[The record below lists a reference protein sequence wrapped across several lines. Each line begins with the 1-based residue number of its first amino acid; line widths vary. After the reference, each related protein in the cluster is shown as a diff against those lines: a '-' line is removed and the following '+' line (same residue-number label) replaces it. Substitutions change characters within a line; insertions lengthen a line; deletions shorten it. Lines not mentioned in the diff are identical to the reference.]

1 VWVITHTLTGLA
13 LGAVLAGRAAPLW
26 VIVAAAVLM
35 HVLLDLVPHW
45 DYVYTRNRA
54 IWAVA
59 DVTASVAVLVSVRL
73 VAGAEWAVVIAGI
86 VSAVPDL
93 DVLNALW
100 PTKRRIRLF
109 PSHWSGFPHGT
120 APPVA
125 GTVVQAVFAVA
136 SIAILVGASV

>member
-1 VWVITHTLTGLA
+1 MWVITHTLTGLA
-13 LGAVLAGRAAPLW
+13 LGAVLAGRTAPLW
-26 VIVAAAVLM
+26 AIVAAAVLM
-35 HVLLDLVPHW
+35 HMLLDLVPHW
-45 DYVYTRNRA
+45 DYLHTRNRA

-59 DVTASVAVLVSVRL
+59 DVMASVAVLVSMRL

-86 VSAVPDL
+86 VSAAPDL

-109 PSHWSGFPHGT
+109 PSHWSGFPHGS

-125 GTVVQAVFAVA
+125 GTFVQAVFAVA
-136 SIAILVGASV
+136 SIAILMVAGV